1 MQITQ
6 LSVFLENKP
15 GRLEHILQV
24 LANHGINI
32 ETLTIAEV
40 KDFGILR
47 LIVDRPEAAFTAL
60 RGAQITCNRTEV
72 LAVAVDIRPGSLLEL
87 LDAFSRRKINIEY
100 MYAFS
105 GRHETHPIMIFR
117 FEDVAVARQALEEE
131 GYSMVPRAEIQSE

>member
-24 LANHGINI
+24 LADHEINI

-40 KDFGILR
+40 QDFGILR
-47 LIVDRPEAAFTAL
+47 LIVDRPVAAYSAL
-60 RGAQITCNRTEV
+60 RAGQVTCNRTEV
-72 LAVAVDIRPGSLLEL
+72 LAVAVDIHPGSLLKL
-87 LDAFSRRKINIEY
+87 LDAFARRQINIEY

-117 FEDVAVARQALEEE
+117 FEDVVAARKALEEE
-131 GYSMVPRAEIQSE
+131 NYTLVPRAEVQSE